1 MTELS
6 THTVVGMLPD
16 GTEELVIFR
25 DRSLGMRAVIA
36 VDDTTLGPGLGGVR
50 WMAYPS
56 EDEAIIEARRLARV
70 MTLKNACACI
80 PYGGAK
86 SVIMKETWEVDRSAT
101 MRAFGRVVGQLD
113 GTYVP
118 SVDMGTSLDDL
129 AVIATV
135 APNVSSNHEGPSPAT
150 ALGVFAGIAAAVEH
164 VDHAPLTGKSV
175 VVLGVGHVGR
185 ELAEHLSG
193 AGAKVFVADI
203 DEERARAVADAF
215 RATPVAVEDAL
226 GVVCDVLAPCATA
239 RIVNQQTI
247 GRLGCRILA
256 GAANDVL
263 AHRSYAA
270 LLADEG
276 IVYVPDFLINAGGVI
291 QIHAQRSHS
300 DEPTLRR
307 DVLAIGDRVT
317 STLDAADAT
326 GRTPVEVAE
335 EIASGKLGRTITLP
349 A

>member
-1 MTELS
+1 MTEPS
-6 THTVVGMLPD
+6 THTVGGMLPD

-56 EDEAIIEARRLARV
+56 EDEAITEARRLARI

-86 SVIMKETWEVDRSAT
+86 SVIMKETWEVDRIAT
-101 MRAFGRVVGQLD
+101 MRSFGRIVGQLD

-118 SVDMGTSLDDL
+118 SVDMGTNLDDL
-129 AVIATV
+129 AVIATA
-135 APNVSSNHEGPSPAT
+135 APNVATSHEGPSSAT
-150 ALGVFAGIAAAVEH
+150 ALGVFAGITAAVEH
-164 VDHAPLTGKSV
+164 VDHAPLAGKSV

-185 ELAEHLSG
+185 ELAEHLSSV
-193 AGAKVFVADI
+193 GAKVFVADI
-203 DEERARAVADAF
+203 DEERVEAVADTF
-215 RATPVAVEDAL
+215 GATPVPVEDAPDL
-226 GVVCDVLAPCATA
+226 VCDVLAPCATA

-263 AHRSYAA
+263 AHRSFAA
-270 LLADEG
+270 LLADRG

-291 QIHAQRSHS
+291 QIHSERTHA

-317 STLDAADAT
+317 NTLDVADAT

-335 EIASGKLGRTITLP
+335 QIASGKLGRTITLP